1 MYVRSNV
8 NVVEKRYSR
17 TPNRSDVKYFKQME
31 KQLNIFG
38 EPLIACSN
46 NPLTGFF
53 RDGCCNTDE
62 TDSGVHTVCVEVTA
76 EFLDFSYNVG
86 NDLITPVP
94 EWDFKGLKPG
104 DKWCLCAARFLE
116 AYEND
121 AAPKVVLEATNEK
134 TLEIVPMDVLI
145 KHASYSKQNQ

>member
-1 MYVRSNV
+1 
-8 NVVEKRYSR
+8 
-17 TPNRSDVKYFKQME
+17 ME
-31 KQLNIFG
+31 QQLNIFG

-116 AYEND
+116 AYENN
-121 AAPKVVLEATNEK
+121 AAPKVVLEATHEK